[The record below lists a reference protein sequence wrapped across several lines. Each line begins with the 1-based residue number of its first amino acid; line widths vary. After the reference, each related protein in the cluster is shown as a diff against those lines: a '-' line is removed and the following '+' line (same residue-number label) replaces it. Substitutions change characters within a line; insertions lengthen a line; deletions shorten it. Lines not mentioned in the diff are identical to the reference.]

1 MEDISLHMRCLPGHM
16 KAAFMPTIVNFP
28 TIVQEALAV
37 FGDVFETE
45 AARRHFAEYL
55 TGLIVAERK
64 TVSGINR
71 EFALTTDQACL
82 NRWLTE
88 VEWNV
93 AVLNDRRLAWLQQAP
108 QTRYSPRGVIAID
121 NTLVDHE
128 GKLIEDVGWFW
139 DHANERHIIAHD
151 YLISNYVCTSG
162 AHYPIEWRR
171 FKKRDACTAEAFKD
185 HTALCIELLDD
196 VVQRAI
202 PGDFTFDSY
211 CTSTKVLN
219 HIQSKQRAY
228 VGDLKLNR
236 KVVYMG
242 REQKLQDVARQI
254 PWEAK
259 KPVRMGSTRYWYFSK
274 QMRLPEVTHPVRIVL
289 FWRER
294 DDQEASKALVSNR
307 LGWEVIR
314 IVLVY
319 RHRWTGTETFHR
331 DGKQQLG
338 LGDCQVRSGEGQ
350 TRHVYLVSTAYRLLM
365 RSLGQSRVQDW
376 ARRTLTPIGE
386 ACRAVKAET
395 LERVVDWIVE
405 KLPVEH
411 WSVPEIKASLAQ
423 S

>member
-1 MEDISLHMRCLPGHM
+1 
-16 KAAFMPTIVNFP
+16 MPTIVDFP
-28 TIVQEALAV
+28 TIVKDALEV
-37 FGDVFETE
+37 FGDLFANAPE
-45 AARRHFAEYL
+45 RHHFAEYL
-55 TGLIVAERK
+55 TGLMIAEKK

-71 EFALTTDQACL
+71 EFVVTTDQSCL
-82 NRWLTE
+82 NRWLNE
-88 VEWNV
+88 VTWDSK
-93 AVLNDRRLAWLQQAP
+93 ALNDRRLEWLQRDP
-108 QTRYSPRGVIAID
+108 KTRYSARGVIAID
-121 NTLVDHE
+121 NTLVDHA
-128 GKLIEDVGWFW
+128 GQLIEDVGWFW
-139 DHANERHIIAHD
+139 DHANERHVIAHD
-151 YLISNYVCTSG
+151 YLISNYVCPSG

-171 FKKRDACTAEAFKD
+171 FKKRDACPAGTFKD
-185 HTALCIELLDD
+185 HTTLCIELIDD
-196 VVQRAI
+196 AVQRAI

-211 CTSTKVLN
+211 FTSAKVLN
-219 HIQSKQRAY
+219 HIQDTQRAY

-242 REQKLQDVARQI
+242 REQKLQDIARQI

-274 QMRLPEVTHPVRIVL
+274 QMRIPDVTHPVRIVL

-294 DDQEASKALVSNR
+294 DTQEASKALVSNR
-307 LGWEVIR
+307 LGWEVTR

-350 TRHVYLVSTAYRLLM
+350 TRHVYLVSTAYSLLM

-376 ARRTLTPIGE
+376 ARRTLTTIGE

-405 KLPVEH
+405 KLTVEH
-411 WSVPEIKASLAQ
+411 WSIPEIKAVLAQ

>member
-1 MEDISLHMRCLPGHM
+1 VEDNPLPTKGLQAGEE
-16 KAAFMPTIVNFP
+16 AASMPPIVDFP

-37 FGDVFETE
+37 FGEVFDTE

-55 TGLIVAERK
+55 TGLMVAERK

-71 EFALTTDQACL
+71 EFVVTTDQSCL

-88 VEWNV
+88 VQWDV
-93 AVLNDRRLAWLQQAP
+93 QALNDRRLAWLQQTP
-108 QTRYSPRGVIAID
+108 QTRYSVRGVIAID

-128 GKLIEDVGWFW
+128 GRLIEDVGWFW
-139 DHANERHIIAHD
+139 DHADQRHVIAHD

-171 FKKRDACTAEAFKD
+171 FKKRDACAAGEFKD
-185 HTALCIELLDD
+185 HTLLCMELIDD
-196 VVQRAI
+196 AIRRAI

-211 CTSTKVLN
+211 FTSAKVLN
-219 HIQSKQRAY
+219 HIQRQQRAY

-236 KVVYMG
+236 KVVYLG

-254 PWEAK
+254 PGEAK
-259 KPVRMGSTRYWYFSK
+259 KPVRMGTTRYWYFSK
-274 QMRLPEVTHPVRIVL
+274 QMRIPDVDHPVRIVL

-294 DDQEASKALVSNR
+294 DDAEASTALVSNR

-350 TRHVYLVSTAYRLLM
+350 TRHVYLVSTAYSLLM
-365 RSLGQSRVQDW
+365 RSLGQSRVQEW
-376 ARRTLTPIGE
+376 ARRTLTTIGE

-405 KLPVEH
+405 KLTVEH
-411 WSVPEIKASLAQ
+411 WSIPEIKAVLAQ

>member
-1 MEDISLHMRCLPGHM
+1 
-16 KAAFMPTIVNFP
+16 MPTIVDFP
-28 TIVQEALAV
+28 TIVQEALTV
-37 FGDVFETE
+37 FGGVFDTE

-55 TGLIVAERK
+55 TGLIVAENK

-71 EFALTTDQACL
+71 EFALTTDQSCL

-88 VEWNV
+88 VEWDV
-93 AVLNDRRLAWLQQAP
+93 TALNDRRLAWLQQAP
-108 QTRYSPRGVIAID
+108 QTRYSGRGVIAID
-121 NTLVDHE
+121 NTLVTHE

-139 DHANERHIIAHD
+139 DHADERHVIAHD
-151 YLISNYVCTSG
+151 YIISNYVCPSR

-171 FKKRDACTAEAFKD
+171 FKKRDTCPAQEFKD
-185 HTALCIELLDD
+185 HTELCIELIDD
-196 VVQRAI
+196 ALTRGI
-202 PGDFTFDSY
+202 PGAFTFDSY
-211 CTSTKVLN
+211 FTSAKVLN
-219 HIQSKQRAY
+219 HLQSKQAAY

-236 KVVYMG
+236 KVVYAG

-259 KPVRMGSTRYWYFSK
+259 KPVRVGSRRYWYFSK
-274 QMRLPEVTHPVRIVL
+274 HMRIPDVGHPVRVVL

-294 DDQEASKALVSNR
+294 GDQEASKALVSNR

-314 IVLVY
+314 MILVY

-350 TRHVYLVSTAYRLLM
+350 TRHVYLVSAAYSLLM
-365 RSLGQSRVQDW
+365 RSLQQSRAQDW
-376 ARRTLTPIGE
+376 ARRTLTTIGE

-395 LERVVDWIVE
+395 LERMIDWVVD
-405 KLPVEH
+405 KLTVDH
-411 WSVPEIKASLAQ
+411 WSIADIKAVLVYS
-423 S
+423 

>member
-1 MEDISLHMRCLPGHM
+1 
-16 KAAFMPTIVNFP
+16 MPAIVDFP
-28 TIVQEALAV
+28 TIVQDALKI
-37 FGDVFETE
+37 FGDLFETE
-45 AARRHFAEYL
+45 PARHHFAEYL
-55 TGLIVAERK
+55 TGLMVAENK

-71 EFALTTDQACL
+71 EFALTTDQSCL

-88 VEWNV
+88 VQWDV
-93 AVLNDRRLAWLQQAP
+93 SALNDRRLAWLQQAP
-108 QTRYSPRGVIAID
+108 QTRYSVRGVIAID
-121 NTLVDHE
+121 NTLVDHT

-139 DHANERHIIAHD
+139 DHADQRHVIAHD
-151 YLISNYVCTSG
+151 YLISNYVCPSQ

-171 FKKRDACTAEAFKD
+171 FQKRDACPAEAFKD
-185 HTALCIELLDD
+185 HTELCIELIDD
-196 VVQRAI
+196 AVKRVI

-211 CTSTKVLN
+211 FTSAKVLN
-219 HIQSKQRAY
+219 HLQGKARTY

-236 KVVYMG
+236 KVVYAG
-242 REQKLQDVARQI
+242 QEQKLQDVARQI
-254 PWEAK
+254 PWAAK
-259 KPVRMGSTRYWYFSK
+259 KPVRVGNRRYWYFSK
-274 QMRLPEVTHPVRIVL
+274 QMRIPDVGHPVRIVL

-294 DDQEASKALVSNR
+294 DDHEASKALVSNR

-350 TRHVYLVSTAYRLLM
+350 TRHVYLVSAAYSLLM
-365 RSLGQSRVQDW
+365 RSLQQSRAQDW
-376 ARRTLTPIGE
+376 ARRTLTTIGE

-395 LERVVDWIVE
+395 LERMIDWVVDKITVD
-405 KLPVEH
+405 H
-411 WSVPEIKASLAQ
+411 WSVADIKAVLAY

>member
-1 MEDISLHMRCLPGHM
+1 
-16 KAAFMPTIVNFP
+16 MPAIVDFP
-28 TIVQEALAV
+28 TVVKEALAL
-37 FGDVFETE
+37 FGDLFDTE
-45 AARRHFAEYL
+45 PARRHFAEYL
-55 TGLIVAERK
+55 TGLIVAENK

-71 EFALTTDQACL
+71 EFALTTDPSCL

-88 VEWNV
+88 VQWDV
-93 AVLNDRRLAWLQQAP
+93 TALNDRRLAWLQQAP
-108 QTRYSPRGVIAID
+108 QTRYSVRGVIAID

-139 DHANERHIIAHD
+139 DHADERHVIARD
-151 YLISNYVCTSG
+151 YMISNYVCPSG

-171 FKKRDACTAEAFKD
+171 FKKRDACPAQAFKD
-185 HTALCIELLDD
+185 HTELCMELIEDAL
-196 VVQRAI
+196 QRGI

-211 CTSTKVLN
+211 FTSAKVLN
-219 HIQSKQRAY
+219 HIQSTQRAY

-236 KVVYMG
+236 KVVYGG

-254 PWEAK
+254 PWAAK
-259 KPVRMGSTRYWYFSK
+259 KPVRVGTRQYWYFSK
-274 QMRLPEVTHPVRIVL
+274 QMRIPDVGHPVRIVL

-314 IVLVY
+314 MVLVY

-350 TRHVYLVSTAYRLLM
+350 TRHVYLVSAAYSLLM
-365 RSLGQSRVQDW
+365 RSLQQSRAQDW
-376 ARRTLTPIGE
+376 ARRTLTTIGE

-395 LERVVDWIVE
+395 LARMIDWVVD
-405 KLPVEH
+405 KLMVDH
-411 WSVPEIKASLAQ
+411 WSITDIKDVLVYS
-423 S
+423 

>member
-1 MEDISLHMRCLPGHM
+1 
-16 KAAFMPTIVNFP
+16 MPTIVDFP
-28 TIVQEALAV
+28 TIVQEALMA
-37 FGDVFETE
+37 FGAMFDTD

-55 TGLIVAERK
+55 TGLMVAERK

-71 EFALTTDQACL
+71 EFVVTTDQSCL

-88 VEWNV
+88 VEWDV
-93 AVLNDRRLAWLQQAP
+93 HTLNDQRLAWLQQAP
-108 QTRYSPRGVIAID
+108 QTRYSIRGVIAID

-139 DHANERHIIAHD
+139 DHADERHVIAHD

-162 AHYPIEWRR
+162 AHYPIEWCR
-171 FKKRDACTAEAFKD
+171 FKKRAACAAGEFKD
-185 HTALCIELLDD
+185 HTELCIELIDD
-196 VVQRAI
+196 ALRRGI

-211 CTSTKVLN
+211 FTSAKVLN
-219 HIQSKQRAY
+219 HIQRQQRAY

-236 KVVYMG
+236 KVVYAG

-259 KPVRMGSTRYWYFSK
+259 KPVRVGNRRYWYFSK
-274 QMRLPEVTHPVRIVL
+274 QMRIPEVEHPVRIVL

-294 DDQEASKALVSNR
+294 SDQEASKALVSNR

-350 TRHVYLVSTAYRLLM
+350 TRHVYLVSTAYSLLM

-376 ARRTLTPIGE
+376 ARRTLTTIGE
-386 ACRAVKAET
+386 AWRAVKAET
-395 LERVVDWIVE
+395 LERMIDWVVE
-405 KLPVEH
+405 KLTIEPDVRTH
-411 WSVPEIKASLAQ
+411 FVT
-423 S
+423 